1 MKNLFL
7 ITLLVFVKISIAQHN
22 TKTYTDSIDAY
33 QKNYIN
39 THEVV
44 IGEDRKYLQFFA
56 PDETYK
62 VLASFEKINDVQGF
76 SMPTSTKTMQRYFK
90 YGKVSFKINNHICQ
104 LFVYQSKGLM
114 LTKEYANYL
123 FIPFTDSTNGIE
135 TYEGGRYIDLTI
147 GNIINNK
154 VNVDFNKAYNPY
166 CCYVKGYS
174 CPIPPKENALE
185 VSILAGEKKYLKPVH
200 YL

>member
-56 PDETYK
+56 SDERYK
-62 VLASFEKINDVQGF
+62 VLASFVKINDVQGF
-76 SMPTSTKTMQRYFK
+76 SMPTSTKKMQQYFK
-90 YGKVSFKINNHICQ
+90 YGKVNFKINNHIFQ
-104 LFVYQSKGLM
+104 LFVYQSKDLIRS
-114 LTKEYANYL
+114 KEYANYL
-123 FIPFTDSTNGIE
+123 FIPFTDSTNGAE
-135 TYEGGRYIDLTI
+135 TYEGGKYIDLTT
-147 GNIINNK
+147 GDIINNK
-154 VNVDFNKAYNPY
+154 VNIDFNKAYNPY

-200 YL
+200 